1 MDGNWL
7 DGGRTADAGGQ
18 VTEPAVNGHETLGL
32 SEAGSNDANSLFD
45 GMSLDGAGGVMLRAS
60 LTRACI
66 LASFQSMPSKG
77 LKLYVVS
84 SDSTTGSPHVL
95 WGGNTCW

>member
-60 LTRACI
+60 LTGLVYWRHSSQCP
-66 LASFQSMPSKG
+66 QKG
-77 LKLYVVS
+77 
-84 SDSTTGSPHVL
+84 
-95 WGGNTCW
+95 